1 MLVVLQ
7 LVGAVLILAAFL
19 AGQFRGWSP
28 SSVRY
33 LVLNLL
39 GAGLLAGVALLG
51 QDWGFLLLEGVW
63 AVTSAVSL
71 ARVLGVLGLRAS
83 ADSPPAA
90 H

>member
-7 LVGAVLILAAFL
+7 LVGAVLVLAAFL

-28 SSVRY
+28 SSVRF
-33 LVLNLL
+33 LLLNLI
-39 GAGLLAGVALLG
+39 GAGLLAVVAAVG
-51 QDWGFLLLEGVW
+51 RDWGFLLLEGVW

-71 ARVLGVLGLRAS
+71 ARVLGVGGLHTP
-83 ADSPPAA
+83 ADSPATG